1 MKINGWNVESIT
13 FNDEDRNIETV
24 LAFLSTKQGKSHHF
38 GILFPKEDYLNE
50 DVFISVNRTA
60 DKKKIEVNLPYYG
73 IDLTPVSSL
82 SDDGVAAIINEAVL
96 RGVPIK
102 TVYWMKIAILRFA
115 ISNKI

>member
-1 MKINGWNVESIT
+1 MKINGWNVESFT

-24 LAFLSTKQGKSHHF
+24 IAFLSTKQGISHHF
-38 GILFPKEDYLNE
+38 GILFPKEDYRTE

-60 DKKKIEVNLPYYG
+60 DKKKIEINLPYYG

-82 SDDGVAAIINEAVL
+82 SDSVAAIINEAVL
-96 RGVPIK
+96 RGVPVK
-102 TVYWMKIAILRFA
+102 TAYWMEIAILRFT